1 MQVSRR
7 LALIAVVVCLPALTE
22 AQQVV
27 KCAGPLSEVQF
38 FELVNSSVPVAR
50 IADLV
55 KSCGIDFE
63 PTGEVMGRLRSAG
76 MPEAVLD
83 AVRGATGPAERKRQ
97 EEHP

>member
-1 MQVSRR
+1 MSRR
-7 LALIAVVVCLPALTE
+7 LALITVVLCLPGLTAE
-22 AQQVV
+22 QTFF
-27 KCAGPLSEVQF
+27 GSTPLSEVRLT
-38 FELVNSSVPVAR
+38 ELVKASVPAPQ
-50 IADLV
+50 IEGLV